1 MTVLASIFSGWPDW
15 LDELLGGLFMSMKLT
30 LAILALG
37 LPLGLL
43 FALGV
48 ASPVRLVRWS
58 AIVLVEIARGL
69 PALVLVYLVYFGLP
83 QADLTLSAFAAGTA
97 ALGLTLAGYT
107 SEVFRAG
114 IAAVPAGQRE
124 AARAIGLSRAKE
136 LRLVVLPQALRISI
150 PPILGYAILYF
161 QATSLCFAIAVP
173 ELLSRAYTIGS
184 STFRYLSVLLLAG
197 LMFAAVCIPAS
208 QFVDLL
214 ERRRERRV

>member
-1 MTVLASIFSGWPDW
+1 VIEAGSIVSRWPEWID
-15 LDELLGGLFMSMKLT
+15 DLLGGLFTSVKLT
-30 LAILALG
+30 LAILAVG

-43 FALGV
+43 LALGV
-48 ASPVRLVRWS
+48 SSRSRSVRWP
-58 AIVLVEIARGL
+58 AIVVVEIARGV
-69 PALVLVYLVYFGLP
+69 PALVLIYLVYFGLP

-97 ALGLTLAGYT
+97 ALGFTLAGYS
-107 SEVFRAG
+107 SEIFRAG
-114 IAAVPAGQRE
+114 IASVPAGQRE
-124 AARAIGLSRAKE
+124 AARAIGLTRRKE
-136 LRLVVLPQALRISI
+136 LRLVVLPQALRIAV
-150 PPILGYAILYF
+150 PPILGYAILFF

-208 QFVDLL
+208 QFVDFL

>member
-1 MTVLASIFSGWPDW
+1 VTQLASIFSGWPEW
-15 LDELLGGLFMSMKLT
+15 IDELLGGLFTSVKLT
-30 LAILALG
+30 IAILAVG
-37 LPLGLL
+37 LPAGLL
-43 FALGV
+43 LALGV
-48 ASPVRLVRWS
+48 SSSARPVRWLAVV
-58 AIVLVEIARGL
+58 IVEIARGV
-69 PALVLVYLVYFGLP
+69 PALVLIYLVYFGLP

-97 ALGLTLAGYT
+97 ALGFTLAGYT

-124 AARAIGLSRAKE
+124 AARAIGLSHAKE
-136 LRLVVLPQALRISI
+136 LRFVVLPQALRISV
-150 PPILGYAILYF
+150 PPILGYAILFF

-208 QFVDLL
+208 QLVDSL
-214 ERRRERRV
+214 ERRRERRA